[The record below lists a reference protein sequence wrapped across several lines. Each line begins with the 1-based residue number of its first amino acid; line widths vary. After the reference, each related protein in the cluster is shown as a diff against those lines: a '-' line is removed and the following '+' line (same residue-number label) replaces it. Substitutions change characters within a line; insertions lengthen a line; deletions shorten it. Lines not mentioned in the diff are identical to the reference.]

1 MRIIKTFCFLLLV
14 LQLNA
19 QEPFPKKNLDYVISQ
34 LVIKYKIP
42 NVSIA
47 ITNKERV
54 IYSLT
59 TLNTGIDT
67 LFLIGSNTKSFT
79 ALAILQLV
87 DSGLVNLDK
96 PVSFYLPDF
105 SFLNEAADKKI
116 TVRHL
121 LNQTSG
127 LPQSGGFYENLTSDS
142 AVFQKAF
149 TTYLKT
155 LYPKNSIGEA
165 FEYCNSNYVLLGLII
180 QKASKKSY
188 SHYAKEYIFKPLNM
202 THSYANYDS
211 TIARGLIEGYQYA
224 YLLPEKSPTKPYSNF
239 NVAEGKIASTA
250 NDLCAYLRAILPDTS
265 EKHKQDTV
273 IKVLNISTKLYQ
285 EWLNPVKD
293 DYAMGWGETHYF
305 GQKVIQHLG
314 LNENFNAA
322 LFFMPQQLYGVAVLG
337 NTNSLEF
344 NKEVKEAIILT
355 LLNKPYTERFSIE
368 LIQRAATGVLVLWT
382 FVCVLYQLNGW
393 RLRKFRLGLPP
404 FGSFVR
410 CLFGIGLSVAPVL
423 VLPKMFNIPI
433 EAMMRHQPDFA
444 YGFIGIAAFGVLA
457 SLLRLC
463 KKSGRDVA
471 EA

>member
-1 MRIIKTFCFLLLV
+1 MRITQLLGLI
-14 LQLNA
+14 LIAFQLNA
-19 QEPFPKKNLDYVISQ
+19 QDPFPKQNLDHVIAQ

-47 ITNKERV
+47 ITDKERI

-59 TLNTGIDT
+59 TLDTGIDT

-96 PVSFYLPDF
+96 PVQYYIPEF
-105 SFLNEAADKKI
+105 SFLNETVDKKV

-127 LPQSGGFYENLTSDS
+127 LPQAGGFYEQLTTDFT
-142 AVFQKAF
+142 VFQKDF

-180 QKASKKSY
+180 QKVTGKTY
-188 SHYAKEYIFKPLNM
+188 SNYVKEYIFKPLNM
-202 THSYANYDS
+202 NHTYANYDS
-211 TIARGLIEGYQYA
+211 TIARGLIEGYQFA
-224 YLLPEKSPTKPYSNF
+224 FLLPVKSPTKAYSDF
-239 NVAEGKIASTA
+239 NVSEGKIASTA
-250 NDLCAYLRAILPDTS
+250 HDMCLYLSAILPDTS

-273 IKVLNISTKLYQ
+273 IKALNISTKLYQ
-285 EWLNPVKD
+285 DWIKPVKD
-293 DYAMGWGETHYF
+293 NYAMGWGETHYF

-322 LFFMPQQLYGVAVLG
+322 MFFMPQQQYGIVVLA

-344 NKEVKEAIILT
+344 NSAVKEAIILT
-355 LLNKPYTERFSIE
+355 LLNKPYIDHVSIE
-368 LIQRAATGVLVLWT
+368 LIERAVLGILALWT
-382 FVCVLYQLNGW
+382 FVCVLYQFNGW
-393 RLRKFRLGLPP
+393 RLKKFRLGLP
-404 FGSFVR
+404 SFWHLVR
-410 CLFGIGLSVAPVL
+410 GLFGITLSVLPVL
-423 VLPKMFNIPI
+423 LIPKFTNITL
-433 EAMMRHQPDFA
+433 EAMTRHQPDFA
-444 YGFIGIAAFGVLA
+444 YGLIGFAGFGVLA

-463 KKSGRDVA
+463 KKGTPSV
-471 EA
+471 

>member
-1 MRIIKTFCFLLLV
+1 MRILKTICLLWLCS
-14 LQLNA
+14 QINS

-47 ITNKERV
+47 ITDKERV
-54 IYSLT
+54 VYSLT

-67 LFLIGSNTKSFT
+67 LFLIGSTTKSFT

-87 DSGLVNLDK
+87 DSGLVHLDK
-96 PVSFYLPDF
+96 PVGFYLPDF

-127 LPQSGGFYENLTSDS
+127 LPQSGGFYQNSTTDS
-142 AVFQKAF
+142 GVFQKAF
-149 TTYLKT
+149 MAYLKT

-180 QKASKKSY
+180 QKVTGKTYHKY
-188 SHYAKEYIFKPLNM
+188 VKEYIFKPLSMNQ
-202 THSYANYDS
+202 SYANYDS
-211 TIARGLIEGYQYA
+211 TIARGLIEGYQNA
-224 YLLPEKSPTKPYSNF
+224 FLLPQKSPTKWYSDF
-239 NVAEGKIASTA
+239 DVAEGRIASTA
-250 NDLCAYLRAILPDTS
+250 NDLCAYLRAVLPDTS
-265 EKHKQDTV
+265 EKHKQDTI
-273 IKVLNISTKLYQ
+273 IKALNISSKLYQ
-285 EWLNPVKD
+285 EWLNPVQD

-305 GQKVIQHLG
+305 GQKVGQHLG

-344 NKEVKEAIILT
+344 NKEVKEAIVLT

-368 LIQRAATGVLVLWT
+368 LIERAATGALVLWT
-382 FVCVLYQLNGW
+382 FVCVLYQFNGW

-404 FGSFVR
+404 FWSFVR
-410 CLFGIGLSVAPVL
+410 FLFGIGLSVAPVL
-423 VLPKMFNIPI
+423 VLPKLFNIPI
-433 EAMMRHQPDFA
+433 EAMMRYQPDFA

-457 SLLRLC
+457 SVLRLC
-463 KKSGRDVA
+463 KKSSRDVMND
-471 EA
+471 

>member
-1 MRIIKTFCFLLLV
+1 MRIIKTFCLFLLV
-14 LQLNA
+14 LHLHA

-47 ITNKERV
+47 ITDKERV

-105 SFLNEAADKKI
+105 SFLNESADKKI

-127 LPQSGGFYENLTSDS
+127 LPQSGGFFENSTTDS
-142 AVFQKAF
+142 TVFQKSF

-165 FEYCNSNYVLLGLII
+165 FEYCNSNYVLLGLIVP
-180 QKASKKSY
+180 KASQKSY
-188 SHYAKEYIFKPLNM
+188 SDYVKEYIFKPLSM

-211 TIARGLIEGYQYA
+211 TIARGLIDGYQYA
-224 YLLPEKSPTKPYSNF
+224 YLLPQKSPTKPYSNF

-273 IKVLNISTKLYQ
+273 IKALNISTKLYQ

-293 DYAMGWGETHYF
+293 DYAMGGGRRT
-305 GQKVIQHLG
+305 
-314 LNENFNAA
+314 
-322 LFFMPQQLYGVAVLG
+322 
-337 NTNSLEF
+337 
-344 NKEVKEAIILT
+344 IL
-355 LLNKPYTERFSIE
+355 
-368 LIQRAATGVLVLWT
+368 
-382 FVCVLYQLNGW
+382 
-393 RLRKFRLGLPP
+393 
-404 FGSFVR
+404 
-410 CLFGIGLSVAPVL
+410 
-423 VLPKMFNIPI
+423 
-433 EAMMRHQPDFA
+433 D
-444 YGFIGIAAFGVLA
+444 
-457 SLLRLC
+457 
-463 KKSGRDVA
+463 KKSYSIWA
-471 EA
+471 